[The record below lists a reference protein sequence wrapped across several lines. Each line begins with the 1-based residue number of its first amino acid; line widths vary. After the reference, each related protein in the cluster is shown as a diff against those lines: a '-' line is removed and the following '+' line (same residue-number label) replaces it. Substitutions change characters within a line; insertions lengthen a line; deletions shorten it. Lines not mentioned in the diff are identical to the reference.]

1 MTDTQIRP
9 HARPPRKRGVQIE
22 INAGVQPPERWKPQ
36 LDLLRSAGASF
47 DEFAKRWHMILTE
60 DQLTAAVLDKLFYA
74 AAEYGARIT
83 VRAELAAEP
92 PAPPPTPTTPTPW
105 WRRQRAK
112 PAA

>member
-1 MTDTQIRP
+1 MTDAQIRP

-47 DEFAKRWHMILTE
+47 DELAKRWHMILTE
-60 DQLTAAVLDKLFYA
+60 DHLTLAVLDKLFYA

-83 VRAELAAEP
+83 VRAELDAEP
-92 PAPPPTPTTPTPW
+92 PAPPPKPAAPTPW
-105 WRRQRAK
+105 WRRRARS
-112 PAA
+112 AA